1 MRVSNALIHQL
12 IDKEYVDSVQKEQEI
27 TVFVSCNDALYI
39 GRTLDKSGRLI
50 PEPVPN
56 PHLRAHKPAR
66 NPVSGLLLEKKKTTI
81 HAPILP
87 LH

>member
-39 GRTLDKSGRLI
+39 GRTIEQIRRLN
-50 PEPVPN
+50 PEINIQPKTCSEQREESLFIRVSN
-56 PHLRAHKPAR
+56 AR
-66 NPVSGLLLEKKKTTI
+66 KAYL
-81 HAPILP
+81 
-87 LH
+87 